1 MKKLILLLL
10 FIPLVSCNDDP
21 DFYNLKIISNPIEGG
36 VVSPSQ
42 GTYID
47 GEIVNIKAT
56 QNDDFVLKSWGN
68 TTDNSISK
76 NILMNSNKTIVAN
89 FIKNPSNEL
98 VEFLFL
104 KSNNAN
110 LKEDVFFE
118 IEGNNVFAY
127 SEFFVDP
134 RNLIATFKHNAKSV
148 KVGSIEQVS
157 NKSVNNFNNLVNYEL
172 TAANGDKKI
181 YEVNFESFTGLPIIL
196 INTENKKEIDSKDEY
211 LNGELTFM
219 GRGFE
224 TSEFT
229 KSIKI
234 RGRGHHTW
242 KQPKKPYQLKFKE
255 KTAFFDMAE
264 DKKWI
269 LLANYTD
276 KTMLRTAITQELGN
290 ISNLE
295 WTPTSHFSEVFIN
308 GEHKGTYQISEK
320 IEEDNHRVNVGKNG
334 FLIEIDQLSR
344 MEDDD
349 IYIESYENL
358 YNIKFPETQM
368 HNNEYNYFKN
378 FILDFEKKLFSNE
391 FEDPI
396 NGYKNLID
404 LESLV
409 DWYLINE
416 INKND
421 DKILKSGAFFS
432 SVFITLKPNG
442 KIKFGPLW
450 DYDLAF
456 GNINR
461 NNNENPEGFWLK
473 YYSSWFKQM
482 FKDHYFVE
490 MVKERFLY
498 FYSNRNYI
506 IDFSNKLSQDLT
518 KSRIENEK
526 IWKTLGKSL
535 APVLPIGF
543 NSFEEEQNHLN
554 NWIIKR
560 FEWLKNEIEIL

>member
-1 MKKLILLLL
+1 MRKLILLLL
-10 FIPLVSCNDDP
+10 FIPLVSCDD
-21 DFYNLKIISNPIEGG
+21 DLNFYNLKTISNPIEGG
-36 VVSPSQ
+36 IVNPSQ
-42 GTYID
+42 GTYIE
-47 GEIVNIKAT
+47 GEIVNIIAT
-56 QNDDFVLKSWGN
+56 PNDDFVLKSWGN

-98 VEFLFL
+98 VEFSFL
-104 KSNNAN
+104 KSNNPN

-127 SEFFVDP
+127 SELFVDP
-134 RNLIATFKHNAKSV
+134 RNIIATFKHNAKSI
-148 KVGSIEQVS
+148 KAGSIQQIS

-172 TAANGDKKI
+172 IAANGDKKI
-181 YEVNFESFTGLPIIL
+181 YEVNFKSFTGLPIVF

-211 LNGELTFM
+211 IKGELTFM

-224 TSEFT
+224 TPEFT

-234 RGRGHHTW
+234 KGRGHATW
-242 KQPKKPYQLKFKE
+242 VQPKKPYQLKFKE

-269 LLANYTD
+269 LLANYLD
-276 KTMLRTAITQELGN
+276 KTMLRTAITKKLGN

-295 WTPTSHFSEVFIN
+295 WTPTSHFSEIFIN

-334 FLIEIDQLSR
+334 FLVEIDQLSR

-368 HNNEYNYFKN
+368 YSNEYNYFKN

-456 GNINR
+456 GNIKR

-473 YYSSWFKQM
+473 DYSSWFKQM
-482 FKDHYFVE
+482 FKDQYFVE
-490 MVKERFLY
+490 MVKKRFLY

-535 APVLPIGF
+535 HPKLPIGF

-560 FEWLKNEIEIL
+560 FEWLKNEIGIL

>member
-1 MKKLILLLL
+1 
-10 FIPLVSCNDDP
+10 
-21 DFYNLKIISNPIEGG
+21 
-36 VVSPSQ
+36 
-42 GTYID
+42 
-47 GEIVNIKAT
+47 
-56 QNDDFVLKSWGN
+56 
-68 TTDNSISK
+68 
-76 NILMNSNKTIVAN
+76 
-89 FIKNPSNEL
+89 
-98 VEFLFL
+98 
-104 KSNNAN
+104 
-110 LKEDVFFE
+110 
-118 IEGNNVFAY
+118 
-127 SEFFVDP
+127 
-134 RNLIATFKHNAKSV
+134 
-148 KVGSIEQVS
+148 
-157 NKSVNNFNNLVNYEL
+157 
-172 TAANGDKKI
+172 
-181 YEVNFESFTGLPIIL
+181 
-196 INTENKKEIDSKDEY
+196 
-211 LNGELTFM
+211 
-219 GRGFE
+219 
-224 TSEFT
+224 
-229 KSIKI
+229 
-234 RGRGHHTW
+234 
-242 KQPKKPYQLKFKE
+242 
-255 KTAFFDMAE
+255 
-264 DKKWI
+264 
-269 LLANYTD
+269 
-276 KTMLRTAITQELGN
+276 MLRTAITKKLGN

-295 WTPTSHFSEVFIN
+295 WTPTSHFSEIFIN

-334 FLIEIDQLSR
+334 FLVEIDQLSR

-368 HNNEYNYFKN
+368 YSNEYNYFKN

-456 GNINR
+456 GNIKR

-473 YYSSWFKQM
+473 DYSSWFKQM
-482 FKDHYFVE
+482 FKDQYFVE
-490 MVKERFLY
+490 MVKKRFLY

-535 APVLPIGF
+535 HPKLPIGF

-560 FEWLKNEIEIL
+560 FEWLKNEIGIL

>member
-56 QNDDFVLKSWGN
+56 PNDDFVLKSWGN

-104 KSNNAN
+104 KSNNPN

-368 HNNEYNYFKN
+368 HSNEYNYFKN

>member
-10 FIPLVSCNDDP
+10 FVPLVSCNDDP

-56 QNDDFVLKSWGN
+56 PNDDFVFKSWGN

-104 KSNNAN
+104 KSNNPN

-134 RNLIATFKHNAKSV
+134 RNLIPTFKHNAKSV

-196 INTENKKEIDSKDEY
+196 INTENNKEIDSKDEY

-234 RGRGHHTW
+234 KGRGHFTW
-242 KQPKKPYQLKFKE
+242 SQPKKPYQLKFNE

-269 LLANYTD
+269 FLANYLD

-368 HNNEYNYFKN
+368 YSNEYNYFKN
-378 FILDFEKKLFSNE
+378 FILDFEKRLFSNE

-421 DKILKSGAFFS
+421 DKILKSGVFFS

-473 YYSSWFKQM
+473 DYSSWFKQM
-482 FKDHYFVE
+482 FKDQYFVE

-526 IWKTLGKSL
+526 IWKTLGKSIN
-535 APVLPIGF
+535 PVLPIGF

-560 FEWLKNEIEIL
+560 FEWLKKEIEIL